1 MTDARRMSTRMS
13 LPVALLPLATTFWIA
28 CRDAGR
34 ITGPGD
40 AGAVLVVSDPRVAM
54 PGTLGAVGTL
64 RNVVGAATTEIA
76 YVSLPPG
83 TINEAT
89 FATVRNVGTRAQLTV
104 TVVDGG
110 FDPVAM
116 AAEVGD
122 TIEVDPQGAVVGS
135 MSVVVPVRRPP
146 QVVRTYPLHGKR
158 DVPLNTRIFVVF
170 SEPLDRQSVN
180 ESTVQL
186 LRADVVVSGR
196 VEIDDM
202 GLTITFVPDTPLL
215 EGTDYELVVSDDVRD
230 LQGDHL
236 QSPVRAPFTTS
247 TSSVSAQRIAFFD
260 WGAMY
265 VMNTD
270 GSGYQ
275 RVIADEPGT
284 PFSVTHPAWSP
295 DGSKIAFAASR
306 NGNWDIYVVN
316 GDGSNVTRL
325 TTDPAIDDSPDWS
338 RDGKQIV
345 FSSMRGEGWRDIY
358 VMNVDGTNLKRLT
371 RDPASDYQPV
381 WSPDGR
387 KIAFVSDRAGG
398 GDTEIYSMNADGSG
412 ITRLTF
418 DPNPNGMPDWSPD
431 GSLIAYDRYE
441 PQGTGA
447 VYVMAA
453 NGAGEKRLTN
463 GGGAPAWSPDGKFI
477 VYSAGSLYVI
487 KADGTGVHQLSSVS
501 AYEPAWSPR

>member
-1 MTDARRMSTRMS
+1 MIDTRRVSRRVS
-13 LPVALLPLATTFWIA
+13 LPVALLPLAAVLWIA

-34 ITGPGD
+34 ITGPQDDGSL
-40 AGAVLVVSDPRVAM
+40 LVVSDPLVAP
-54 PGTLGAVGTL
+54 PGTLGGLGTV
-64 RNVVGAATTEIA
+64 RNVVDAATAHVA

-83 TINEAT
+83 TLGDAT
-89 FATVRNVGTRAQLTV
+89 SATVRNVGRNAQLTV
-104 TVVDGG
+104 AVMDGG
-110 FDPVAM
+110 FDPVAIV
-116 AAEVGD
+116 AEAGD
-122 TIEVDPQGAVVGS
+122 TISVDAPGVADGALL
-135 MSVVVPVRRPP
+135 VVVPVRRPP

-180 ESTVQL
+180 ASTVQL

-196 VEIDDM
+196 IEIDDM
-202 GLTITFVPDTPLL
+202 GLTITFIPDTPLL
-215 EGTDYELVVSDDVRD
+215 AGTDYALVVSAEVRD

-236 QSPVRAPFTTS
+236 QSTFWAPFTTS
-247 TSSVSAQRIAFFD
+247 SSSATVQRIAFFD

-265 VMNTD
+265 VINSD
-270 GSGYQ
+270 GTGYQ
-275 RVIADEPGT
+275 RVVADEVGT

-295 DGSKIAFAASR
+295 DGSKIAYAATRS
-306 NGNWDIYVVN
+306 GNWDIYVVN
-316 GDGSNVTRL
+316 ADGSNVTRL

-338 RDGKQIV
+338 PDGKQIV
-345 FSSMRGEGWRDIY
+345 FSSTRGDGWRDIY
-358 VMNVDGTNLKRLT
+358 VMDVDGTNVKRLT
-371 RDPASDYQPV
+371 RDPPSDFHPA

-387 KIAFVSDRAGG
+387 KIAFVSDRFGG
-398 GDTEIYSMNADGSG
+398 GDHEICSMNADGSG

-418 DPNPNGMPDWSPD
+418 DPESNGLPRWSPD
-431 GSLIAYDRYE
+431 GSLIAYDRIE

-477 VYSAGSLYVI
+477 VYSDGSLYVI
-487 KADGTGVHQLSSVS
+487 HADGTGKRQLSAVP